1 MRKKGANFMNV
12 KEIVRFLSTCSDFE
26 KTDVFFKDRRGR
38 VFPIM
43 SFDIEQECVVKGKKK
58 KKKIVEKV
66 FFSDKE
72 GVQE

>member
-1 MRKKGANFMNV
+1 MNV
-12 KEIVRFLSTCSDFE
+12 KEIVKFLSTCSDFE

-38 VFPIM
+38 VFPIV
-43 SFDIEQECVVKGKKK
+43 SLNIEQECVVKGKKK